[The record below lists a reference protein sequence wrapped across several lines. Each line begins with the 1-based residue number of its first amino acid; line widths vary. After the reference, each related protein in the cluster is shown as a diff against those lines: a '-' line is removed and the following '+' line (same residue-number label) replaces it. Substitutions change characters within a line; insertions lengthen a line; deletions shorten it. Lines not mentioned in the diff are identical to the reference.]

1 MPKIKGNLPDMNN
14 IDIIIEHFC
23 ESFALIGYLIGIYPD
38 KHYICNEND
47 EMPIK
52 VYKAIQDEQM

>member
-14 IDIIIEHFC
+14 IDIIMEHFC

-38 KHYICNEND
+38 KHYICNEKWWN
-47 EMPIK
+47 
-52 VYKAIQDEQM
+52 VNRGV